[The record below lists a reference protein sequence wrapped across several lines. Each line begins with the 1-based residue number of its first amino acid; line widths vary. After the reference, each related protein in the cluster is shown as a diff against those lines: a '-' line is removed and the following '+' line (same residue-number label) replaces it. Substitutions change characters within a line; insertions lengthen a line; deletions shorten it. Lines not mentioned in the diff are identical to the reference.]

1 MPRGFVSFL
10 RQGFS
15 LATVLKSGKEKIVP
29 ITQIKET
36 AIGRQSGDKHM
47 LELHQVG
54 TGYKPLQ
61 VLWDIDLALQEGEW
75 LALLGSNGAG
85 KSTLLK
91 TIAGLLKP
99 FQGEIRYQGRDLTA
113 LQVHERVERGI
124 SLVPEGRRLFAGMT
138 VRENLMMG
146 SFIQKGDGRAD
157 GQLERVFDLFPVL
170 KAREKQVVGTLSG
183 GERQM
188 CAIGRALMS
197 RPKLLLVDELSLG
210 LAPVVVDG
218 LLETMVAIKQEG
230 VTLLVVEQDVNTALV
245 YADRGYVLREG
256 RIVKSGQAQQLLADK
271 SIQQDYLG
279 TWEDE

>member
-1 MPRGFVSFL
+1 
-10 RQGFS
+10 
-15 LATVLKSGKEKIVP
+15 
-29 ITQIKET
+29 
-36 AIGRQSGDKHM
+36 
-47 LELHQVG
+47 
-54 TGYKPLQ
+54 
-61 VLWDIDLALQEGEW
+61 
-75 LALLGSNGAG
+75 
-85 KSTLLK
+85 
-91 TIAGLLKP
+91 
-99 FQGEIRYQGRDLTA
+99 
-113 LQVHERVERGI
+113 
-124 SLVPEGRRLFAGMT
+124 
-138 VRENLMMG
+138 MMG

-170 KAREKQVVGTLSG
+170 KARAEQVVGTLSG

>member
-1 MPRGFVSFL
+1 ME
-10 RQGFS
+10 RQDGHP
-15 LATVLKSGKEKIVP
+15 G
-29 ITQIKET
+29 
-36 AIGRQSGDKHM
+36 M
-47 LELHQVG
+47 LELSRVG
-54 TGYKPLQ
+54 AGYKPLQ
-61 VLWDIDLALQEGEW
+61 VLWDIDLSLQEGEW

-113 LQVHERVERGI
+113 LEAHERVALGI
-124 SLVPEGRRLFAGMT
+124 ALVPEGRRLFAGMT

-146 SFIQKGDGRAD
+146 SFIQKADGAMD
-157 GQLERVFDLFPVL
+157 GQLQFVFDLFPVL
-170 KAREKQVVGTLSG
+170 QTREKQIVGTLSG

-197 RPKLLLVDELSLG
+197 QPKLLLVDELSLG

-218 LLETMVAIKQEG
+218 LLEAMVAIKQQG

-256 RIVKSGQAQQLLADK
+256 RIVKSGQSKQLLADP
-271 SIQQDYLG
+271 SIQHDYLG
-279 TWEDE
+279 TWEENLA